1 MRTRPFWSATH
12 GAMLLFL
19 LGLAP
24 SEVHADPIQPV
35 TYSATNVTSLNPT
48 GFDQAGSPFNEY
60 QNPPLPVSNTLS
72 LPGYD
77 LTTVVGSNAAGQE
90 IGASFSDLT
99 STGWLNNAGWIYSG
113 GQFTILPFAQS
124 APTAIN
130 ASGQVVGN
138 EFDNSGSHAFLYS
151 IGHIAQLGT
160 LGGASSG
167 ATSLNDQGQV
177 VGWANVAC
185 APGTPSY
192 AQTSR
197 AFLYENGQMYDLNNL
212 LSKGTPPLDLGLA
225 LGINNM
231 GQILAAGDSQV
242 YLLTPTDM
250 PAPPPI
256 PEASTLAF
264 ACIAIAALRV
274 RRIFGKWPN
283 RKPTS

>member
-1 MRTRPFWSATH
+1 
-12 GAMLLFL
+12 MLLFV

-24 SEVHADPIQPV
+24 SGLHADPIQPV
-35 TYSATNVTSLNPT
+35 AYSVTTVTSLNPT
-48 GFDQAGSPFNEY
+48 GFDQAGNPFNEY

-77 LTTVVGSNAAGQE
+77 VTTVVGGNAAGQK
-90 IGASFSDLT
+90 IGDSFSDLT

-113 GQFTILPFAQS
+113 GQFTILPYAQS

-138 EFDNSGSHAFLYS
+138 YFDSSGSHAFLYS
-151 IGHIAQLGT
+151 NGHITDLGT
-160 LGGASSG
+160 LGGAGSG

-177 VGWANVAC
+177 VGWANVAG
-185 APGTPSY
+185 APGAPSY
-192 AQTSR
+192 TQPSR

-225 LGINNM
+225 IGINNM
-231 GQILAAGDSQV
+231 GQILAVGDSQV

-250 PAPPPI
+250 AAPPPI
-256 PEASTLAF
+256 PEASTLVF
-264 ACIAIAALRV
+264 ACVAIAALSARLSV
-274 RRIFGKWPN
+274 GNGRIANRRPE
-283 RKPTS
+283 PS